1 MIKFLLFFIF
11 PLFAFSQNTTQV
23 KQLTN
28 SEIEEKFPAEVL
40 EKLGIKYP
48 IYRIYTYEDKE
59 GKHFWILTEN
69 QVFKKTNTG
78 KIIPLKYKND
88 IINDKIK
95 AFHLLE
101 EENSFKIV
109 KTIYDFR
116 PDNQEYIYSIWFWTK
131 YISLTDLDNDGYID
145 PIIIYGIVGDGDFSY
160 STVKILTY
168 YKGNKIAIRHYNG
181 VLDDERKTQID
192 TSFHSLPK
200 PIREKIYNTIQ
211 FMEENNHSVFDQ
223 NVLEKL
229 IN

>member
-1 MIKFLLFFIF
+1 M
-11 PLFAFSQNTTQV
+11 
-23 KQLTN
+23 
-28 SEIEEKFPAEVL
+28 
-40 EKLGIKYP
+40 
-48 IYRIYTYEDKE
+48 
-59 GKHFWILTEN
+59 
-69 QVFKKTNTG
+69 
-78 KIIPLKYKND
+78 
-88 IINDKIK
+88 
-95 AFHLLE
+95 
-101 EENSFKIV
+101 

-131 YISLTDLDNDGYID
+131 YFSLTDLDNDGYID
-145 PIIIYGIVGDGDFSY
+145 PIIIYGIVGDEDFSY

-200 PIREKIYNTIQ
+200 PIRQKIYNTIQ